1 MPRLLAAALI
11 ALVLP
16 LFAVAQEAKKEKAEP
31 KEKTALSVEKL
42 TELTKPSVVVIHYTG
57 REGKESGLG
66 SGFIVSED
74 GLIVTNMHV
83 IGDARP
89 ISVQMADGKR
99 HDVVSVHAF
108 DRHLDL
114 AIVKIDA
121 KGLKP
126 LALGDSDKLTVG
138 QALAAIGHPQGL
150 KYSVV
155 AGVLSGTRDVEGVNM
170 LQIAMPIEQ
179 GNSGGPVI
187 DTQGRVVGV
196 VTLKS
201 LVTANLGF
209 AVPVNAVHSML
220 KKPNTVPMEKW
231 LTLGVLD
238 KSEWKTVHGGR
249 WRQRAGR
256 ITADGTG
263 AGFGGRTFA
272 LWQHAMPKA
281 PYEISVAVKLDDEA
295 GAAGLI
301 FGGDVGDRHY
311 GFYPTAGKLRFTR
324 FEGPDV
330 YSWKILHDAP
340 TSHYRPGEWNQ
351 LRVRIDIDK
360 DSAQCFVNDQLVHEE
375 KNFKPFGDKAGIAKF
390 RQTVAEFKRFQVG
403 KKLGAARLPDDQ
415 IASLKK
421 AVNAYLDDKSTSAEA
436 IEKLLPGGDPSMAIL
451 REEARKL
458 EKQAAQLKALAS
470 RLHVQVVLTELTKEA
485 KKDEKNFDLARGAL
499 LIAKLDNEELDVEAY
514 RNEFDRLARELK
526 QALPKDADDEKK
538 IEAINKFLFEDRG
551 FHGSRHDYYSKAN
564 SYLNEVLD
572 DREGL
577 PITLAVTYIEIGRR
591 IGLNLVGVGLPGHF
605 VVRHEPK
612 GETAIMIDV
621 FEGGKYMSEEAAE
634 RKVMASTGKALRN
647 KDLRT
652 VPKKAILVRVL
663 HNLINLADK
672 DADRDAMLRYL
683 DGILTLDPA
692 QHEERWV
699 RAVLQFQSGRH
710 SEVISDC
717 DYLLENAEGAADLDR
732 VRELKRRAEAR
743 K

>member
-1 MPRLLAAALI
+1 MPRLLAAAFV
-11 ALVLP
+11 ALLLP
-16 LFAVAQEAKKEKAEP
+16 LAAFAQDKKKDQPAPKAEA
-31 KEKTALSVEKL
+31 ALSVEKL

-57 REGKESGLG
+57 REGKEAGLG
-66 SGFIVSED
+66 SGFVISDD

-89 ISVQMADGKR
+89 ISIQMQDGKR

-138 QALAAIGHPQGL
+138 QAIAAIGHPQGL

-155 AGVLSGTRDVEGVNM
+155 AGVLSGTRDVEGVTM

-187 DTQGRVVGV
+187 DMQGKVVGV

-209 AVPVNAVHSML
+209 AVPVNAVHAML

-256 ITADGTG
+256 ITADGVGT
-263 AGFGGRTFA
+263 GFGGRTFA
-272 LWQHAMPKA
+272 LWQHAIPKE

-295 GAAGLI
+295 GAAGVI
-301 FGGDVGDRHY
+301 FAGDGGDRHY
-311 GFYPTAGKLRFTR
+311 GFYPTSGKLRFTR

-340 TSHYRPGEWNQ
+340 SSHYRPGEWNQ
-351 LRVRIDIDK
+351 LRVRIEK
-360 DSAQCFVNDQLVHEE
+360 GSAQCFVNDQLVHEE
-375 KNFKPFGDKAGIAKF
+375 KDLKPFGDKAGIAKF
-390 RQTVAEFKRFQVG
+390 RQTVAEYKRFQVG
-403 KKLGAARLPDDQ
+403 TKLGAARLPEEQ

-436 IEKLLPGGDPSMAIL
+436 IERLLPAGDPSMTIL
-451 REEARKL
+451 REQARKL

-470 RLHVQVVLTELTKEA
+470 RLHVQVVLAELAKEA
-485 KKDEKNFDLARGAL
+485 KKDEKDLDLARSAL
-499 LIAKLDNEELDVEAY
+499 LLAKLDNEELDVDAY
-514 RNEFDRLARELK
+514 RNEFDRLGRELK

-538 IEAINKFLFEDRG
+538 LEALNKFLFEDRG

-577 PITLAVTYIEIGRR
+577 PITLAVAYIEVGRR

-612 GETAIMIDV
+612 GETPVMIDV
-621 FEGGKYMSEEAAE
+621 FEGGKFMSEEAAE
-634 RKVMASTGKALRN
+634 RKVMSMTGKALRN
-647 KDLRT
+647 KDLKT
-652 VPKKAILVRVL
+652 VPKKAILVRML

-672 DADRDAMLRYL
+672 DSDRDAMLRYL
-683 DGILTLDPA
+683 DGILTIDPA

-699 RAVLQFQSGRH
+699 RAVLRFQTGLH
-710 SEVISDC
+710 DDVISDC
-717 DYLLENAEGAADLDR
+717 DYLLDHAEGTATDLDR
-732 VRELKRRAEAR
+732 VRELKRRAETR